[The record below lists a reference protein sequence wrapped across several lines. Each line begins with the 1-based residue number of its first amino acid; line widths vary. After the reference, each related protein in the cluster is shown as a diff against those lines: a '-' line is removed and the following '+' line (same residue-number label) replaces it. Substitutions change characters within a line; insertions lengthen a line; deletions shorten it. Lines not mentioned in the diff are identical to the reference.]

1 MATDA
6 VSLKADIREKSGS
19 HESIRL
25 RKEGKLP
32 AVVYGHQQ
40 ASVSIS
46 VDAREFVR
54 GLHHGHRLFT
64 VDLGG
69 KAETLLLKTIQYD
82 YLGKDVIHAD
92 LIRVDLSERVT
103 VDVPLVFKG
112 VAKGTMMGGMLEE
125 ALTHLEIECG
135 VTAIPEMITV
145 NVRELGIGDSMH
157 AKDLVMPAGVELK
170 TSPDALIVICLESK
184 VAAAETVEGAEGA
197 EAAPAQPEVITERKK
212 EEASE

>member
-6 VSLKADIREKSGS
+6 VSLKADIRESSGS
-19 HESIRL
+19 SQSIRL

-32 AVVYGHQQ
+32 AVVYGHHQ
-40 ASVSIS
+40 ASVSIA
-46 VDAREFVR
+46 VDAHEFVR
-54 GLHHGHRLFT
+54 GLHHGHRLFA
-64 VDLGG
+64 VELAG
-69 KAETLLLKTIQYD
+69 KKETLLLKTIQYD

-112 VAKGTMMGGMLEE
+112 VAKGTTQGGMLEE

-135 VTAIPEMITV
+135 VTDIPEMISI

-157 AKDLVMPAGVELK
+157 AKDLVLPAGVELK

-184 VAAAETVEGAEGA
+184 VAASEAGEGVEGA
-197 EAAPAQPEVITERKK
+197 EAAPVQPEVITERKK